1 MFSKFDFPRQFC
13 MDSTEFKQASDGMPF
28 VCNGRTFLKFN
39 GWALPVTQLRRAGI
53 NMTEKYLNSPIPIS
67 FGDTTSI
74 SSNNV
79 EFDLPKILNAFVTED
94 RNRVNL
100 KTECENSDSKFA
112 MVKREVLN
120 LRSEFKVQAVDIQ
133 NLQTE
138 VIKLNDENQKLE
150 LSTLQAEERSC
161 SAESRC
167 ATLEAQ
173 LQAKDLQLEAKN
185 QEIAR
190 IQAEAA
196 QHSAR
201 FSKTV
206 KFFTSPRVLYPVGGT
221 VAVLEIAAHQTQI
234 PQVAPSY
241 WVRRGLT
248 VVGKIPSKM
257 WKSIFDTNESN
268 STNSVSNQEDTI
280 SSKIEVGT
288 PLFDL
293 SSNSIYTAAQGTPPV
308 TPPVPIH
315 PFIPFFSFTLL
326 M

>member
-1 MFSKFDFPRQFC
+1 MFSKFDFPRPFC

-28 VCNGRTFLKFN
+28 VFNGRTFLKFN
-39 GWALPVTQLRRAGI
+39 GWPLPVTQLRQAGI

-67 FGDTTSI
+67 FGDTNSI

-120 LRSEFKVQAVDIQ
+120 LRSEFKTQAVDIQ

-138 VIKLNDENQKLE
+138 VIKLNGENQKLE

-173 LQAKDLQLEAKN
+173 LQTKDLQLEAKN

-196 QHSAR
+196 QQSAR

-206 KFFTSPRVLYPVGGT
+206 KFITSPRFYYPATGT
-221 VAVLEIAAHQTQI
+221 VAVLEIAAHQTQT

-241 WVRRGLT
+241 WIRRGLT
-248 VVGKIPSKM
+248 IVGKIPGKM
-257 WKSIFDTNESN
+257 WQSIFDAN
-268 STNSVSNQEDTI
+268 STNSVSNQDEI
-280 SSKIEVGT
+280 MSSNIET
-288 PLFDL
+288 EKEIPLFDL
-293 SSNSIYTAAQGTPPV
+293 SSNSYSAVQGVPSV
-308 TPPVPIH
+308 TPPFVVRPC
-315 PFIPFFSFTLL
+315 IPFFSFTLL

>member
-1 MFSKFDFPRQFC
+1 

-28 VCNGRTFLKFN
+28 VFNGRTFLKFN
-39 GWALPVTQLRRAGI
+39 GWPLPVTQLRQAGI

-67 FGDTTSI
+67 FGDTNSI

-120 LRSEFKVQAVDIQ
+120 LRSEFKTQAVDIQ

-138 VIKLNDENQKLE
+138 VIKLNGENQKLE

-173 LQAKDLQLEAKN
+173 LQTKDLQLEAKN

-196 QHSAR
+196 QQSAR

-206 KFFTSPRVLYPVGGT
+206 KFITSPRFYYPATGT
-221 VAVLEIAAHQTQI
+221 VAVLEIAAHQTQT
-234 PQVAPSY
+234 PQSVA
-241 WVRRGLT
+241 
-248 VVGKIPSKM
+248 
-257 WKSIFDTNESN
+257 
-268 STNSVSNQEDTI
+268 
-280 SSKIEVGT
+280 
-288 PLFDL
+288 
-293 SSNSIYTAAQGTPPV
+293 
-308 TPPVPIH
+308 
-315 PFIPFFSFTLL
+315 
-326 M
+326 

>member
-1 MFSKFDFPRQFC
+1 MFSKFDFPRPFC

-28 VCNGRTFLKFN
+28 VFNGRTFLKFN
-39 GWALPVTQLRRAGI
+39 GWPLPVTQLRQAGI

-67 FGDTTSI
+67 FGDTNSI

-120 LRSEFKVQAVDIQ
+120 LRSEFKTQAVDIQ

-138 VIKLNDENQKLE
+138 VIKLNGENQKLE

-173 LQAKDLQLEAKN
+173 LQTKDLQLEAKN

-201 FSKTV
+201 FSKTA
-206 KFFTSPRVLYPVGGT
+206 KFCTSPRVLYPVGT
-221 VAVLEIAAHQTQI
+221 VAVLEVAAHQTQI

-241 WVRRGLT
+241 WVRRGLI

-257 WKSIFDTNESN
+257 WQSIFDANEPN
-268 STNSVSNQEDTI
+268 STNSVSNQQETI
-280 SSKIEVGT
+280 SSKIEAEK

-293 SSNSIYTAAQGTPPV
+293 SSNTAVQGVPPV
-308 TPPVPIH
+308 TPPFAVRPC
-315 PFIPFFSFTLL
+315 IPFFSFTLL

>member
-1 MFSKFDFPRQFC
+1 
-13 MDSTEFKQASDGMPF
+13 MPF
-28 VCNGRTFLKFN
+28 VFNGRTFLKFN
-39 GWALPVTQLRRAGI
+39 GWPLPVTQLRQAGI

-120 LRSEFKVQAVDIQ
+120 LRSEFKTQAVDIQ
-133 NLQTE
+133 N
-138 VIKLNDENQKLE
+138 
-150 LSTLQAEERSC
+150 LQAEERSC

-173 LQAKDLQLEAKN
+173 LQTKDLQLEAKN

-196 QHSAR
+196 QQSAR

-206 KFFTSPRVLYPVGGT
+206 KFITSPRFYYPATGT
-221 VAVLEIAAHQTQI
+221 VAALEIAAHQTQT

-241 WVRRGLT
+241 WIRRGLT
-248 VVGKIPSKM
+248 VVRKIPVKM
-257 WKSIFDTNESN
+257 WKSIFDAK
-268 STNSVSNQEDTI
+268 STNSVANQDEIMSSN
-280 SSKIEVGT
+280 IET
-288 PLFDL
+288 KKEIPLFDL
-293 SSNSIYTAAQGTPPV
+293 SSNSYSAVQGVPSV
-308 TPPVPIH
+308 TPPLVVRPY
-315 PFIPFFSFTLL
+315 IPFFSFTLL

>member
-1 MFSKFDFPRQFC
+1 

-28 VCNGRTFLKFN
+28 VFNGRTFLKFN
-39 GWALPVTQLRRAGI
+39 GWPLPVTQLRQAGI

-67 FGDTTSI
+67 FGDTNSI

-120 LRSEFKVQAVDIQ
+120 LRSEFKTQAVDIQ

-138 VIKLNDENQKLE
+138 VIKLNGENQKLE

-173 LQAKDLQLEAKN
+173 LQTKDLQLEAKN

-196 QHSAR
+196 QSPSLRPPSVCSLTLCLKLFIINVWWVSEIPNSQGVPAY
-201 FSKTV
+201 
-206 KFFTSPRVLYPVGGT
+206 FTDVRGLAPV
-221 VAVLEIAAHQTQI
+221 
-234 PQVAPSY
+234 PPSY
-241 WVRRGLT
+241 PEIV
-248 VVGKIPSKM
+248 I
-257 WKSIFDTNESN
+257 KS
-268 STNSVSNQEDTI
+268 
-280 SSKIEVGT
+280 
-288 PLFDL
+288 
-293 SSNSIYTAAQGTPPV
+293 A
-308 TPPVPIH
+308 
-315 PFIPFFSFTLL
+315 
-326 M
+326 